1 MHCHTGPYH
10 ADAHELE
17 QEVEELRGPISRT
30 FAVLC
35 RSLFQ
40 PVVFGDCMLS
50 MQCISMIM
58 QTYVSITKLAGEIS
72 D

>member
-1 MHCHTGPYH
+1 MYCYTGPCH
-10 ADAHELE
+10 ADACELE
-17 QEVEELRGPISRT
+17 QDVEELRGPISRT

-50 MQCISMIM
+50 MQCISMVM
-58 QTYVSITKLAGEIS
+58 QSHVSITNFTGAIS
-72 D
+72 G